1 MWNKYKKYILIA
13 VFSIIILIIIDI
25 SQALIFQN
33 SPVLKIREHFDGGTL
48 YYKDKGLITYTY
60 NCIGEKRK
68 TVLKWEKYSCPLKET
83 TFEIIDESKN
93 IKDFTC
99 AEALEE
105 IYRDDEYIYFL
116 SCMKSEYIK
125 VNYSPDHFSENI
137 KTALKEGRVKISDLD
152 IFKIDYIKKEIS
164 KEQLEK
170 EEQDTDNKEENKKE
184 EQSKKEES
192 NKKDNKTNNDKNNSN
207 QNNSVNKNNNT
218 NNNKENNNESNGQNG
233 GTTKPEENKPNQNA
247 NNNTNINNNENTI
260 LPEEKPPVVE
270 KTQAEKN
277 NEYRKTLENKYS
289 VKIIYKD
296 ENGDYLIGGSINTE
310 KLYDD
315 NEINKYLK
323 EVESTLKKY
332 PNGFFK
338 EMKDNNVSLRIYIV
352 NKIDGGHSGMT
363 DGRNQSNIT
372 VTIGT
377 AGTSLF
383 ENTLHHELMHYIDI
397 YMRQKNSTL
406 NLEEI
411 MKSYNPEGFTY
422 GDKSNEYVYY
432 FTSVD
437 KAYFLSAY
445 GKTNYLEDRAV
456 LFSDMM
462 TRTTKRPYY
471 NDGTPLNK
479 KAKLISSQIKEHFNT
494 LSNTGRYHWDRF
506 L

>member
-1 MWNKYKKYILIA
+1 MLNKYKKYILIA
-13 VFSIIILIIIDI
+13 VFSLIFLIIIDI

-125 VNYSPDHFSENI
+125 VNYSPNHFSENI
-137 KTALKEGRVKISDLD
+137 TTALKEGRVKISDLD

-192 NKKDNKTNNDKNNSN
+192 NKNDNKTNNDKNNSN
-207 QNNSVNKNNNT
+207 KNNNVNKNNNT
-218 NNNKENNNESNGQNG
+218 NNNNKENNNESNGQKG
-233 GTTKPEENKPNQNA
+233 GTTKPKPEENKPNPPK
-247 NNNTNINNNENTI
+247 E
-260 LPEEKPPVVE
+260 PEPIPEPKPEP
-270 KTQAEKN
+270 KTQAEIN
-277 NEYRKTLENKYS
+277 DEYRKKLENKYL
-289 VKIIYKD
+289 VKIVYKD
-296 ENGDYLIGGSINTE
+296 ENGNYLIGGSINTE

-338 EMKDNNVSLRIYIV
+338 EMKDNNVSLRIYMV

-377 AGTSLF
+377 AGTNLF
-383 ENTLHHELMHYIDI
+383 EYTLHHELMHYIDI
-397 YMRQKNSTL
+397 YMRQKDPTL
-406 NLEEI
+406 NLAEI
-411 MKSYNPEGFTY
+411 MKSYNPEGFSYGSNDSTY
-422 GDKSNEYVYY
+422 DYNFSNPN
-432 FTSVD
+432 D
-437 KAYFLSAY
+437 AYFLSY
-445 GKTNYLEDRAV
+445 YSRQSYLEDRAV

-479 KAKLISSQIKEHFNT
+479 KAKLINDQLHKYYNCVSKSAKEH
-494 LSNTGRYHWDRF
+494 WERF
-506 L
+506 I

>member
-93 IKDFTC
+93 IKDFIC

-116 SCMKSEYIK
+116 SCLKSEYIK

-152 IFKIDYIKKEIS
+152 RFKIDYIKKEIS

-184 EQSKKEES
+184 EQPKKEES

-207 QNNSVNKNNNT
+207 QNNSVNKNNNKNT
-218 NNNKENNNESNGQNG
+218 NNNNKENNNESNGQNG
-233 GTTKPEENKPNQNA
+233 GTTKPEENKPNPPK
-247 NNNTNINNNENTI
+247 E
-260 LPEEKPPVVE
+260 PEPIPEP
-270 KTQAEKN
+270 KTQAEIN
-277 NEYRKTLENKYS
+277 DEYRKKLENKYL
-289 VKIIYKD
+289 VKIVYKD
-296 ENGDYLIGGSINTE
+296 ENGNYLIGGSINTE

-372 VTIGT
+372 LTIGT
-377 AGTSLF
+377 DGTNLF
-383 ENTLHHELMHYIDI
+383 EYTLHHELMHYIDI
-397 YMRQKNSTL
+397 YMRQKDPTL
-406 NLEEI
+406 NLAEI
-411 MKSYNPEGFTY
+411 MKSYNPEGFSYGSNDSTY
-422 GDKSNEYVYY
+422 DYNFSNPN
-432 FTSVD
+432 D
-437 KAYFLSAY
+437 AYFISSY
-445 GKTNYLEDRAV
+445 SRQSYLEDRAV

-479 KAKLISSQIKEHFNT
+479 KAKLINDQLHKYYNCVSKSAKEH
-494 LSNTGRYHWDRF
+494 WERF
-506 L
+506 I

>member
-68 TVLKWEKYSCPLKET
+68 TVLKWEKYSCPLTKT

-116 SCMKSEYIK
+116 SCMKSKYIK
-125 VNYSPDHFSENI
+125 VNYSPGHFSENI
-137 KTALKEGRVKISDLD
+137 TIALKEGRVKISDLD

-164 KEQLEK
+164 KEQFEK
-170 EEQDTDNKEENKKE
+170 EQDTDNKEENKKE

-192 NKKDNKTNNDKNNSN
+192 NKKDNTNNNDKNNSN
-207 QNNSVNKNNNT
+207 QNNNVNKHNNKNT
-218 NNNKENNNESNGQNG
+218 NNNSKENNNESNGQNG
-233 GTTKPEENKPNQNA
+233 GTTKPKPEA
-247 NNNTNINNNENTI
+247 DKTNPPKE
-260 LPEEKPPVVE
+260 PEQIPEQ
-270 KTQAEKN
+270 KTQAEIN
-277 NEYRKTLENKYS
+277 DEYRKELENKYL
-289 VKIIYKD
+289 VKIVYKD
-296 ENGDYLIGGSINTE
+296 ENRNYLIGGSINTE

-323 EVESTLKKY
+323 EIEFTLKKY

-338 EMKDNNVSLRIYIV
+338 EMKDNNVSLRIYMV
-352 NKIDGGHSGMT
+352 NKIDGGYSGMT
-363 DGRNQSNIT
+363 DGGNQSNIT

-383 ENTLHHELMHYIDI
+383 EYTLHHELMHYIDI
-397 YMRQKNSTL
+397 YMRQKDPTL
-406 NLEEI
+406 NLAEI
-411 MKSYNPEGFTY
+411 MKSYNPEGFSY
-422 GDKSNEYVYY
+422 GSNDSAYDYN
-432 FTSVD
+432 FSNPND
-437 KAYFLSAY
+437 AYFLSY
-445 GKTNYLEDRAV
+445 YSRQSYLEDRAV

-479 KAKLISSQIKEHFNT
+479 KAKLINDQLHKYYNCVSKSAKEH
-494 LSNTGRYHWDRF
+494 WERF
-506 L
+506 I

>member
-93 IKDFTC
+93 IKDFIC

-116 SCMKSEYIK
+116 SCLKSEYIK
-125 VNYSPDHFSENI
+125 VNYSPAHFSENI
-137 KTALKEGRVKISDLD
+137 TTALKEERVKISDLD
-152 IFKIDYIKKEIS
+152 RFKIDYIKKEIS

-184 EQSKKEES
+184 EQPKKEES

-207 QNNSVNKNNNT
+207 QNNSVNKNNNKNT
-218 NNNKENNNESNGQNG
+218 NNNNKENNNESNGQNG
-233 GTTKPEENKPNQNA
+233 GTTKPKQDENKPNPPK
-247 NNNTNINNNENTI
+247 E
-260 LPEEKPPVVE
+260 PEPIPEP
-270 KTQAEKN
+270 KTQAEIN
-277 NEYRKTLENKYS
+277 DEYRKKLENKYL
-289 VKIIYKD
+289 VKIVYKD
-296 ENGDYLIGGSINTE
+296 ENGNYLIGGSINTE

-377 AGTSLF
+377 AGTNLF
-383 ENTLHHELMHYIDI
+383 EYTLHHELMHYIDI
-397 YMRQKNSTL
+397 YMRQKDPTL
-406 NLEEI
+406 NLAEI

-422 GDKSNEYVYY
+422 GDTSNEYVYF

-437 KAYFLSAY
+437 NAYFLSTY

-479 KAKLISSQIKEHFNT
+479 KAKLINDQLHKYYNCVSKSAKEH
-494 LSNTGRYHWDRF
+494 WERF
-506 L
+506 I

>member
-93 IKDFTC
+93 IKDFIC

-125 VNYSPDHFSENI
+125 VNYSSNHFSENI
-137 KTALKEGRVKISDLD
+137 ITALKEGKVKISDLD

-170 EEQDTDNKEENKKE
+170 EQQVTDNKEENKKE

-192 NKKDNKTNNDKNNSN
+192 NKNDNKTNNDKNNSN
-207 QNNSVNKNNNT
+207 QNNSVNNNKNNI
-218 NNNKENNNESNGQNG
+218 NNNKSNGQNG
-233 GTTKPEENKPNQNA
+233 GTTKPKPEENKPNPPK
-247 NNNTNINNNENTI
+247 E
-260 LPEEKPPVVE
+260 PEPIPEPKPEP
-270 KTQAEKN
+270 KTQAEIN
-277 NEYRKTLENKYS
+277 DGYRKKLENKYS
-289 VKIIYKD
+289 VKIVYKE
-296 ENGDYLIGGSINTE
+296 ENGNYLIGGSINTE

-338 EMKDNNVSLRIYIV
+338 EMKDNNVSLRIYMV

-377 AGTSLF
+377 AGTNLF
-383 ENTLHHELMHYIDI
+383 EYTLHHELMHYIDI
-397 YMRQKNSTL
+397 YMRQKDPTL
-406 NLEEI
+406 NLAEI
-411 MKSYNPEGFTY
+411 MKSYNPEGFNYGSNDSTY
-422 GDKSNEYVYY
+422 DYNFSNPN
-432 FTSVD
+432 D
-437 KAYFLSAY
+437 AYFLSY
-445 GKTNYLEDRAV
+445 YSRQSYLEDRAV

-479 KAKLISSQIKEHFNT
+479 KAKLINDQLHKYYNCVSKSAKEH
-494 LSNTGRYHWDRF
+494 WERF
-506 L
+506 I

>member
-33 SPVLKIREHFDGGTL
+33 SPVLKIREHFNGGTL

-60 NCIGEKRK
+60 NCIGKKRK

-93 IKDFTC
+93 IKDFIC

-125 VNYSPDHFSENI
+125 VNYSPNHFSENI
-137 KTALKEGRVKISDLD
+137 TTALKEERVKISDLD
-152 IFKIDYIKKEIS
+152 RFKIDYIKKEIS

-192 NKKDNKTNNDKNNSN
+192 NKKDNTNNNNKNNSN
-207 QNNSVNKNNNT
+207 QNNNVNKNNNKNT
-218 NNNKENNNESNGQNG
+218 NNNNKENNNESNGQNG
-233 GTTKPEENKPNQNA
+233 GTTKPEENKPNPPK
-247 NNNTNINNNENTI
+247 E
-260 LPEEKPPVVE
+260 PEPIPEPKPEP
-270 KTQAEKN
+270 KTQAEIN
-277 NEYRKTLENKYS
+277 DEYRKKLENKYL
-289 VKIIYKD
+289 VKIVYKD
-296 ENGDYLIGGSINTE
+296 ENGNYLIGGSINTE

-352 NKIDGGHSGMT
+352 NRIDGGHSGMT

-377 AGTSLF
+377 AGTNLF
-383 ENTLHHELMHYIDI
+383 EYTLHHELMHYIDI
-397 YMRQKNSTL
+397 YMRQKDPTL
-406 NLEEI
+406 NLAEI
-411 MKSYNPEGFTY
+411 MKSYNPEGFSYGSNDSTY
-422 GDKSNEYVYY
+422 DYNFSNPN
-432 FTSVD
+432 D
-437 KAYFLSAY
+437 AYFLSY
-445 GKTNYLEDRAV
+445 YSRQSYLEDRAV

-471 NDGTPLNK
+471 NDGTPINK
-479 KAKLISSQIKEHFNT
+479 KAKLINDQLHKYYNCVSKSAKEH
-494 LSNTGRYHWDRF
+494 WERF
-506 L
+506 I

>member
-1 MWNKYKKYILIA
+1 MLNKYKKYILIA
-13 VFSIIILIIIDI
+13 VFSLIFLIIIDI

-33 SPVLKIREHFDGGTL
+33 SPVLKIREHFDGGAL

-125 VNYSPDHFSENI
+125 VNYSPDYFSENI
-137 KTALKEGRVKISDLD
+137 TTALKEGRVKISDLD

-170 EEQDTDNKEENKKE
+170 EKQVTDNKEENKKE

-192 NKKDNKTNNDKNNSN
+192 NKNDNKTNNDKNNSN
-207 QNNSVNKNNNT
+207 KNNNVNKNNNT
-218 NNNKENNNESNGQNG
+218 NNNNKENNNESNGQNG
-233 GTTKPEENKPNQNA
+233 GTTKPKPEENKPNPPK
-247 NNNTNINNNENTI
+247 E
-260 LPEEKPPVVE
+260 PEPKPEP
-270 KTQAEKN
+270 KTQAEIN
-277 NEYRKTLENKYS
+277 DEYRKKLENKYL

-296 ENGDYLIGGSINTE
+296 ENGNYLIGGSINTE

-338 EMKDNNVSLRIYIV
+338 EMKDNNVSLRIYMV

-377 AGTSLF
+377 AGTNLF
-383 ENTLHHELMHYIDI
+383 EYTLHHELMHYIDI
-397 YMRQKNSTL
+397 YMRQKDPTL
-406 NLEEI
+406 NLAEI
-411 MKSYNPEGFTY
+411 MKSYNPEGFSYGSNDSTY
-422 GDKSNEYVYY
+422 DYNFSNPN
-432 FTSVD
+432 D
-437 KAYFLSAY
+437 AYFLSY
-445 GKTNYLEDRAV
+445 YSRQSYLEDRAV

-462 TRTTKRPYY
+462 SRTTKRPYY
-471 NDGTPLNK
+471 NDGTPINK
-479 KAKLISSQIKEHFNT
+479 KAKLINDQLHKYYNCVSKSAKEH
-494 LSNTGRYHWDRF
+494 WERF
-506 L
+506 I

>member
-1 MWNKYKKYILIA
+1 MWNKYKKYILI
-13 VFSIIILIIIDI
+13 VFLSILLLIIIDI

-33 SPVLKIREHFDGGTL
+33 SPVLNIRERFDGGTL

-93 IKDFTC
+93 IKNFTC

-125 VNYSPDHFSENI
+125 VNYSPNHFSENI
-137 KTALKEGRVKISDLD
+137 TTALKEGKVKISDLD

-170 EEQDTDNKEENKKE
+170 EQQVTDNKEENKKE
-184 EQSKKEES
+184 EQSKKEEA

-207 QNNSVNKNNNT
+207 QNNSVNNNKNNI
-218 NNNKENNNESNGQNG
+218 NNNKSNGQNG
-233 GTTKPEENKPNQNA
+233 GTTKPKPEGNKPNPPK
-247 NNNTNINNNENTI
+247 E
-260 LPEEKPPVVE
+260 PEPIPEP
-270 KTQAEKN
+270 KTQAKIN
-277 NEYRKTLENKYS
+277 DEYRKKLENKYL
-289 VKIIYKD
+289 VKIVYKD
-296 ENGDYLIGGSINTE
+296 ENGNYLIGGSINTE

-338 EMKDNNVSLRIYIV
+338 EMKDNNVSLRIYMV

-372 VTIGT
+372 VTIATGT
-377 AGTSLF
+377 NLF
-383 ENTLHHELMHYIDI
+383 EYTLHHELMHYIDI
-397 YMRQKNSTL
+397 YMRQKDPTL
-406 NLEEI
+406 NLAEI
-411 MKSYNPEGFTY
+411 MKSYNPEGFSYGSDDSTY
-422 GDKSNEYVYY
+422 DYNFSNPN
-432 FTSVD
+432 D
-437 KAYFLSAY
+437 AYFLSSY
-445 GKTNYLEDRAV
+445 SRKSYLEDRAV

-462 TRTTKRPYY
+462 ARTSTRPYY

-479 KAKLISSQIKEHFNT
+479 KAKLINDQLHKYYNCVSKSSKEH
-494 LSNTGRYHWDRF
+494 WERF
-506 L
+506 I

>member
-125 VNYSPDHFSENI
+125 VNYSPNHFSENI
-137 KTALKEGRVKISDLD
+137 TTALKEGRVKISDLD

-170 EEQDTDNKEENKKE
+170 EQQVTDNKEENKKE
-184 EQSKKEES
+184 EQSKKEEA

-207 QNNSVNKNNNT
+207 QNNSVNNNKNNI
-218 NNNKENNNESNGQNG
+218 NNNKSNGQNG
-233 GTTKPEENKPNQNA
+233 GTTKPKPEENKPNPPK
-247 NNNTNINNNENTI
+247 E
-260 LPEEKPPVVE
+260 PEPIPEPKPEP
-270 KTQAEKN
+270 KTQAEIN
-277 NEYRKTLENKYS
+277 DEYRKKLENKYL
-289 VKIIYKD
+289 VKIVYKD
-296 ENGDYLIGGSINTE
+296 ENGNYLIGGSINTE

-338 EMKDNNVSLRIYIV
+338 EMKDNNVSLRIYMV

-377 AGTSLF
+377 DGTNLF
-383 ENTLHHELMHYIDI
+383 EYTLHHELMHYIDI
-397 YMRQKNSTL
+397 YMRQKDPTL
-406 NLEEI
+406 NLAEI
-411 MKSYNPEGFTY
+411 MKSYNPEGFSYGSNDSTY
-422 GDKSNEYVYY
+422 DYNFSNPN
-432 FTSVD
+432 D
-437 KAYFLSAY
+437 AYFLSY
-445 GKTNYLEDRAV
+445 YSRQSYLEDRAV

-479 KAKLISSQIKEHFNT
+479 KAKLINDQLHKYYNCVSTSVREH
-494 LSNTGRYHWDRF
+494 WERF
-506 L
+506 I

>member
-1 MWNKYKKYILIA
+1 MLNKYKKYILIA

-68 TVLKWEKYSCPLKET
+68 TVLKWEKYSCPLKKT

-125 VNYSPDHFSENI
+125 VNYSPNHFSENI
-137 KTALKEGRVKISDLD
+137 ITALKEGKVKISDLD

-164 KEQLEK
+164 KEQLKK
-170 EEQDTDNKEENKKE
+170 EEQVTDNKEENKKE
-184 EQSKKEES
+184 EQSKKEEL
-192 NKKDNKTNNDKNNSN
+192 NKKNNKTNNNKNNSN
-207 QNNSVNKNNNT
+207 QNNSVNKNNNNI
-218 NNNKENNNESNGQNG
+218 NNNKSNGQNG
-233 GTTKPEENKPNQNA
+233 GTTKPKPEENKPNPPK
-247 NNNTNINNNENTI
+247 E
-260 LPEEKPPVVE
+260 PEPKSEPKP
-270 KTQAEKN
+270 QAEIN
-277 NEYRKTLENKYS
+277 DEYRKKLENKYL
-289 VKIIYKD
+289 VKIVYKD
-296 ENGDYLIGGSINTE
+296 ENGNYLIGGSINTE

-323 EVESTLKKY
+323 EIESTLKKY

-338 EMKDNNVSLRIYIV
+338 EMKDNNVSLRIYMV
-352 NKIDGGHSGMT
+352 NKINGGHSGMT

-377 AGTSLF
+377 DGTNLF
-383 ENTLHHELMHYIDI
+383 EYTLHHELMHYIDI
-397 YMRQKNSTL
+397 YMRQKDPTL
-406 NLEEI
+406 NLAEI
-411 MKSYNPEGFTY
+411 MKSYNPEGFNYGSNDSTY
-422 GDKSNEYVYY
+422 DYNFSNPN
-432 FTSVD
+432 D
-437 KAYFLSAY
+437 AYFLSY
-445 GKTNYLEDRAV
+445 YSRQSYLEDRAV

-479 KAKLISSQIKEHFNT
+479 KAKLINDQLHKYYNCVSTSVREH
-494 LSNTGRYHWDRF
+494 WERF
-506 L
+506 I

>member
-33 SPVLKIREHFDGGTL
+33 SPVLKIREHFDGRTL

-60 NCIGEKRK
+60 NCIGKKRK

-93 IKDFTC
+93 IKDFIC

-116 SCMKSEYIK
+116 SCLKSEHIK

-137 KTALKEGRVKISDLD
+137 TTALKEERVKISDLD
-152 IFKIDYIKKEIS
+152 RFKIDYIKKEIS

-170 EEQDTDNKEENKKE
+170 EE
-184 EQSKKEES
+184 S
-192 NKKDNKTNNDKNNSN
+192 NKKDNTNNNNKNNSN
-207 QNNSVNKNNNT
+207 QNNNVNKNNNT
-218 NNNKENNNESNGQNG
+218 NNKEKNNESNGQNG
-233 GTTKPEENKPNQNA
+233 GTTKPEENKPNPPK
-247 NNNTNINNNENTI
+247 E
-260 LPEEKPPVVE
+260 PEPIPEPKPEP
-270 KTQAEKN
+270 KTQADIN
-277 NEYRKTLENKYS
+277 DEYRKKLENKYL
-289 VKIIYKD
+289 VKIVYKD
-296 ENGDYLIGGSINTE
+296 ENGNYLIGGSINTE

-338 EMKDNNVSLRIYIV
+338 EMKDNNVSLRIYMV

-383 ENTLHHELMHYIDI
+383 EYTLHHELMHYIDI
-397 YMRQKNSTL
+397 YMRQKDPTL
-406 NLEEI
+406 NLAEI
-411 MKSYNPEGFTY
+411 MKLYNPEGFTY
-422 GDKSNEYVYY
+422 GDTSNEYVYF

-437 KAYFLSAY
+437 NAYFLSTY

-462 TRTTKRPYY
+462 SRTTKRPYY
-471 NDGTPLNK
+471 NDGTPINK
-479 KAKLISSQIKEHFNT
+479 KAKLINDQLHKYYNCVSKSAKEH
-494 LSNTGRYHWDRF
+494 WERF
-506 L
+506 I

>member
-1 MWNKYKKYILIA
+1 MWNKYKKYILLA

-33 SPVLKIREHFDGGTL
+33 SPVLKIREHFDGGIL

-83 TFEIIDESKN
+83 SFEIIDESKN
-93 IKDFTC
+93 IKDFIC

-116 SCMKSEYIK
+116 SCMKSKYIK
-125 VNYSPDHFSENI
+125 VNYSPNHFSENI
-137 KTALKEGRVKISDLD
+137 TTALKEGRVKISDLD

-164 KEQLEK
+164 EEQLEK
-170 EEQDTDNKEENKKE
+170 EEQVTDNKEENKKE

-207 QNNSVNKNNNT
+207 QNNNVNKNNIT

-233 GTTKPEENKPNQNA
+233 GTTKPKPEENKPNPPK
-247 NNNTNINNNENTI
+247 E
-260 LPEEKPPVVE
+260 PEPIPEPKPEP
-270 KTQAEKN
+270 KTQAEIN
-277 NEYRKTLENKYS
+277 DEYRKKLENKYL
-289 VKIIYKD
+289 VKIVYKD
-296 ENGDYLIGGSINTE
+296 ENGNYLIGGSINTE

-338 EMKDNNVSLRIYIV
+338 EMKDNNVSLRIYMV

-372 VTIGT
+372 VTIATGT
-377 AGTSLF
+377 NLF
-383 ENTLHHELMHYIDI
+383 EYTLHHELMHYIDI
-397 YMRQKNSTL
+397 YMRQKDPTL
-406 NLEEI
+406 NLAEI
-411 MKSYNPEGFTY
+411 MKSYNPEGFNYGSDDSTY
-422 GDKSNEYVYY
+422 DYNFSNPN
-432 FTSVD
+432 D
-437 KAYFLSAY
+437 AYFLSSY
-445 GKTNYLEDRAV
+445 SRKSYLEDRAV

-462 TRTTKRPYY
+462 ARTSTRPYY

-479 KAKLISSQIKEHFNT
+479 KAKLINDQLHKYYNCVSKSAKEH
-494 LSNTGRYHWDRF
+494 WERF
-506 L
+506 I

>member
-83 TFEIIDESKN
+83 TFEIIDESMN
-93 IKDFTC
+93 IKDFIC

-116 SCMKSEYIK
+116 SCLKSEYIK
-125 VNYSPDHFSENI
+125 VNYSPAHFSENI
-137 KTALKEGRVKISDLD
+137 TTALKEGRVKISDLD
-152 IFKIDYIKKEIS
+152 RFKIDYIKKEIS

-184 EQSKKEES
+184 EQPKKEES

-207 QNNSVNKNNNT
+207 QNNSVNKNNNKNT
-218 NNNKENNNESNGQNG
+218 NNNNKENNNESNGQNG
-233 GTTKPEENKPNQNA
+233 GTTKPEENKPNPPK
-247 NNNTNINNNENTI
+247 E
-260 LPEEKPPVVE
+260 PEPIPEP
-270 KTQAEKN
+270 KTQAEIN
-277 NEYRKTLENKYS
+277 DEYRKKLENKYL
-289 VKIIYKD
+289 VKIVYKD
-296 ENGDYLIGGSINTE
+296 ENGNYLIGGSINTE

-377 AGTSLF
+377 AGTNLF
-383 ENTLHHELMHYIDI
+383 EYTLHHELMHYIDI
-397 YMRQKNSTL
+397 YMRQKDPTL
-406 NLEEI
+406 NLAEI
-411 MKSYNPEGFTY
+411 MKSYNPEGFSYGSNDSTY
-422 GDKSNEYVYY
+422 DYNFSNPN
-432 FTSVD
+432 D
-437 KAYFLSAY
+437 AYFISSY
-445 GKTNYLEDRAV
+445 SRQSYLEDRAV

-479 KAKLISSQIKEHFNT
+479 KAKLINDQLHKYYNCVSKSAKEH
-494 LSNTGRYHWDRF
+494 WERF
-506 L
+506 I

>member
-68 TVLKWEKYSCPLKET
+68 TVLKWEKFSCPLKET

-116 SCMKSEYIK
+116 SCMRSEYIK
-125 VNYSPDHFSENI
+125 VNYSPNHFSENI
-137 KTALKEGRVKISDLD
+137 TTALKEGRVKISDLD

-170 EEQDTDNKEENKKE
+170 EEQVTDNKEENKKE

-192 NKKDNKTNNDKNNSN
+192 NKNDNKTNNDKNNSN
-207 QNNSVNKNNNT
+207 KNNNVNKNNNT
-218 NNNKENNNESNGQNG
+218 NNNNKENNNESNGQNG
-233 GTTKPEENKPNQNA
+233 GTIKPKPEENKPNPPK
-247 NNNTNINNNENTI
+247 E
-260 LPEEKPPVVE
+260 PEPIPEPKPEP
-270 KTQAEKN
+270 KTQAEIN
-277 NEYRKTLENKYS
+277 DEYRKKLENKYL
-289 VKIIYKD
+289 VKIVYKD
-296 ENGDYLIGGSINTE
+296 ENGNYLIGGSINTE

-338 EMKDNNVSLRIYIV
+338 EMKDNNVSLRIYMV

-377 AGTSLF
+377 AGTNLF
-383 ENTLHHELMHYIDI
+383 EYTLHHELMHYIDI
-397 YMRQKNSTL
+397 YMRQKDPTL
-406 NLEEI
+406 NLAEI
-411 MKSYNPEGFTY
+411 MKSYNPEGFSYGSNDSTY
-422 GDKSNEYVYY
+422 DYNFSNPN
-432 FTSVD
+432 D
-437 KAYFLSAY
+437 AYFLSY
-445 GKTNYLEDRAV
+445 YSRQSYLEDRAV

-462 TRTTKRPYY
+462 TRTAKRPYY
-471 NDGTPLNK
+471 NDGTPINK
-479 KAKLISSQIKEHFNT
+479 KAKLINDQLHKYYNCVSKSAKEH
-494 LSNTGRYHWDRF
+494 WERF
-506 L
+506 I

>member
-1 MWNKYKKYILIA
+1 MLNKYKKYILIA
-13 VFSIIILIIIDI
+13 VFSLIFLIIIDI

-125 VNYSPDHFSENI
+125 VNYSPNHFSENI
-137 KTALKEGRVKISDLD
+137 TTALKEGRVKISDLD
-152 IFKIDYIKKEIS
+152 RFKIDYIKKEIS

-192 NKKDNKTNNDKNNSN
+192 NKNDNKTNNDKNNSN
-207 QNNSVNKNNNT
+207 KNNNVNKNNNT
-218 NNNKENNNESNGQNG
+218 NNNNKENNNESNGQKG
-233 GTTKPEENKPNQNA
+233 GTTKPKPEENKPNPPK
-247 NNNTNINNNENTI
+247 E
-260 LPEEKPPVVE
+260 PEPIPEPKPEP
-270 KTQAEKN
+270 KTQAEIN
-277 NEYRKTLENKYS
+277 DEYRKKLENKYL
-289 VKIIYKD
+289 VKIVYKD
-296 ENGDYLIGGSINTE
+296 ENGNYLIGGSINTE

-338 EMKDNNVSLRIYIV
+338 EMKDNNVSLRIYMV

-377 AGTSLF
+377 AGTNLF
-383 ENTLHHELMHYIDI
+383 EYTLHHELMHYIDI
-397 YMRQKNSTL
+397 YMRQKDPTL
-406 NLEEI
+406 NLAEI
-411 MKSYNPEGFTY
+411 MKSYNPEGFSYGSNDSTY
-422 GDKSNEYVYY
+422 DYNFSNPN
-432 FTSVD
+432 D
-437 KAYFLSAY
+437 AYFLSY
-445 GKTNYLEDRAV
+445 YSRQSYLEDRAV

-471 NDGTPLNK
+471 NDGTPINK
-479 KAKLISSQIKEHFNT
+479 KAKLINDQLHKYYNCVSKSAKEH
-494 LSNTGRYHWDRF
+494 WERF
-506 L
+506 I

>member
-25 SQALIFQN
+25 SQVLIFQN

-93 IKDFTC
+93 IKDFIC

-137 KTALKEGRVKISDLD
+137 TTALKEGRVKISDLD

-184 EQSKKEES
+184 EQPKKEES

-207 QNNSVNKNNNT
+207 QNNNVNKNNNT
-218 NNNKENNNESNGQNG
+218 NNKKNNNESNDQNG
-233 GTTKPEENKPNQNA
+233 GTTKPKPEENKPNPPK
-247 NNNTNINNNENTI
+247 E
-260 LPEEKPPVVE
+260 PEPIPEPKPEP
-270 KTQAEKN
+270 KTQAEIN
-277 NEYRKTLENKYS
+277 DEYRKKLENKYL
-289 VKIIYKD
+289 VKIVYKD
-296 ENGDYLIGGSINTE
+296 ENGNYLIGGSINTE

-377 AGTSLF
+377 DGTNLF
-383 ENTLHHELMHYIDI
+383 EYTLHHELMHYIDI
-397 YMRQKNSTL
+397 YMRQKDPTL
-406 NLEEI
+406 NLAEI
-411 MKSYNPEGFTY
+411 MKSYNPEGFSYGSNDSTY
-422 GDKSNEYVYY
+422 DYNFSNPN
-432 FTSVD
+432 D
-437 KAYFLSAY
+437 AYFLSY
-445 GKTNYLEDRAV
+445 YSRQSYLEDRAV

-471 NDGTPLNK
+471 NDGTPINK
-479 KAKLISSQIKEHFNT
+479 KAKLINDQLHKYYNCVSTSVREH
-494 LSNTGRYHWDRF
+494 WERF
-506 L
+506 I

>member
-1 MWNKYKKYILIA
+1 MLNKYKKYILIA
-13 VFSIIILIIIDI
+13 VFSLIFLNIIDI

-116 SCMKSEYIK
+116 SCMKSKYIK

-137 KTALKEGRVKISDLD
+137 TTALKEGRVKISDLD

-164 KEQLEK
+164 KEQLGK

-192 NKKDNKTNNDKNNSN
+192 NKNDNKTNNDKNNSN
-207 QNNSVNKNNNT
+207 KNNNVNKNNNT
-218 NNNKENNNESNGQNG
+218 NNNNKENNNESNGQNG
-233 GTTKPEENKPNQNA
+233 GTTKPKPEENKPNPPK
-247 NNNTNINNNENTI
+247 E
-260 LPEEKPPVVE
+260 PEPIPEPKPEP
-270 KTQAEKN
+270 KTQAEIN
-277 NEYRKTLENKYS
+277 DEYRKKLENKYL
-289 VKIIYKD
+289 VKIVYKD
-296 ENGDYLIGGSINTE
+296 ENGNYLIGGSINTE

-338 EMKDNNVSLRIYIV
+338 EMKDNNVSLRIYMV

-377 AGTSLF
+377 AGTNLF
-383 ENTLHHELMHYIDI
+383 EYTLHHELMHYIDI
-397 YMRQKNSTL
+397 YMRQKDPTL
-406 NLEEI
+406 NLAEI
-411 MKSYNPEGFTY
+411 MKSYNPEGFSYGSNDSTY
-422 GDKSNEYVYY
+422 DYNFSNPN
-432 FTSVD
+432 D
-437 KAYFLSAY
+437 AYFLSY
-445 GKTNYLEDRAV
+445 YSRQSYLEDRAV

-471 NDGTPLNK
+471 NDGTPINK
-479 KAKLISSQIKEHFNT
+479 KAKLINDQLHKYYNCVSKSAKEH
-494 LSNTGRYHWDRF
+494 WERF
-506 L
+506 I

>member
-116 SCMKSEYIK
+116 SCMKSEHIK
-125 VNYSPDHFSENI
+125 VNYSPDYFSENI
-137 KTALKEGRVKISDLD
+137 TTALKEGRVKISDLD

-184 EQSKKEES
+184 ES
-192 NKKDNKTNNDKNNSN
+192 NKNDNKANNDKNNSN
-207 QNNSVNKNNNT
+207 QNNSVNKNNNKNT
-218 NNNKENNNESNGQNG
+218 NNNNKENNNESNGQNG
-233 GTTKPEENKPNQNA
+233 GTTKPKPEENKPNPPK
-247 NNNTNINNNENTI
+247 E
-260 LPEEKPPVVE
+260 PEPIPEP
-270 KTQAEKN
+270 KTQAEIN
-277 NEYRKTLENKYS
+277 DEYRKKLENKYL
-289 VKIIYKD
+289 VKIVYKD
-296 ENGDYLIGGSINTE
+296 ENGNYLIGGSINTE

-338 EMKDNNVSLRIYIV
+338 EMKDNNVSLRIYMV

-377 AGTSLF
+377 DGTNLF
-383 ENTLHHELMHYIDI
+383 EYTLHHELMHYIDI
-397 YMRQKNSTL
+397 YMRQKDPTL
-406 NLEEI
+406 NLAEI
-411 MKSYNPEGFTY
+411 MKSYNPEGFSYGSNDSTY
-422 GDKSNEYVYY
+422 DYNFSNPN
-432 FTSVD
+432 D
-437 KAYFLSAY
+437 AYFLSY
-445 GKTNYLEDRAV
+445 YSRQSYLEDRAV

-479 KAKLISSQIKEHFNT
+479 KAKLINDQLHKYYNCVSKSAKEH
-494 LSNTGRYHWDRF
+494 WERF
-506 L
+506 I